1 MKKKYL
7 VLGSNSFS
15 GSNFIN
21 FLLKKNCKVVGVS
34 RSKEY
39 KKVYLP
45 YKNSHNLH
53 NFKFF
58 KININNDLNRLK
70 LILKD
75 FRPNYVVNYMAQ
87 GMVAESW
94 IDPEDWY
101 NTNIVAQVRLYKE
114 MSKFKF
120 IRKFVHVSTP
130 EVYGSSRLKIKESFK
145 FNPSTPYAISRAT
158 TDIHL
163 KKYFENFKLPIIFTR
178 TSNIYGP
185 YQQLYRIIPKALLS
199 ARLNKKINLHGG
211 GTSKRSFIYADDASS
226 ATYKISI
233 KGNIGKTYHISTNKI
248 ISIKDLVKKIGTFTK
263 KNFNN
268 LVNISKDRIGKDD
281 TYNLSSKKIRK
292 ELNWKPVI
300 NIDEGIKKTLNWI
313 DDNYAILKKEKTN
326 YIHKK

>member
-1 MKKKYL
+1 MRKKFL

-15 GSNFIN
+15 GSNFIS
-21 FLLKKNCKVVGVS
+21 FALKKNCKVIGFS

-45 YKNSHNLH
+45 YKNSHNLS

-58 KININNDLNRLK
+58 RININNDLNKLK
-70 LILKD
+70 SVFKD
-75 FRPNYVVNYMAQ
+75 FRPDYVINYMAQ

-101 NTNIVAQVRLYKE
+101 NTNVIAQVRLYKE

-120 IRKFVHVSTP
+120 IKKFIHVSTP
-130 EVYGSSRLKIKESFK
+130 EVYGSSRSKIKESFK

-158 TDIHL
+158 TDMHL
-163 KKYFENFKLPIIFTR
+163 KKYFENFKLPVIITR

-185 YQQLYRIIPKALLS
+185 HQQLYRIVPNALLS

-211 GTSKRSFIYADDASS
+211 GTSKRSFIYADDVSN
-226 ATYKISI
+226 ATYQISTR
-233 KGNIGKTYHISTNKI
+233 GNVGKTYHISTNQI
-248 ISIKDLVKKIGTFTK
+248 ISIKNLVKKIGTITK
-263 KNFNN
+263 KKFNN
-268 LVNISKDRIGKDD
+268 LVNISRDRIGKDD
-281 TYNLSSKKIRK
+281 TYNLSSKKIRT
-292 ELNWKPVI
+292 ELQWNPAT
-300 NIDEGIKKTLNWI
+300 NIDEGIKKTLKWI
-313 DDNYAILKKEKTN
+313 DDNYAILKKEKIN

>member
-1 MKKKYL
+1 VKKKFL

-21 FLLKKNCKVVGVS
+21 FILKKNCKVVGVS

-39 KKVYLP
+39 RKIYLP
-45 YKNSHNLH
+45 YKNSQNLN

-58 KININNDLNRLK
+58 KININNNLK
-70 LILKD
+70 KLKSVVRD
-75 FRPNYVVNYMAQ
+75 FRPNYVINYIAQ

-101 NTNIVAQVRLYKE
+101 NTNVISQVRLYKE
-114 MSKFKF
+114 LSKFKF
-120 IRKFVHVSTP
+120 IKKFVHVSTP
-130 EVYGSSRLKIKESFK
+130 EVYGSSRSKIRESFK

-163 KKYFENFKLPIIFTR
+163 KKYFENFKLPVIFTR

-185 YQQLYRIIPKALLS
+185 HQQLYRVIPKALLS
-199 ARLNKKINLHGG
+199 SRLNKKMNLHGG
-211 GTSKRSFIYADDASS
+211 GSSKRSFIYVDDASA

-233 KGNIGKTYHISTNKI
+233 RGKVGKTYHISTSKI
-248 ISIKDLVKKIGTFTK
+248 ISIRSLVKKISILTK
-263 KNFNN
+263 KNFSS
-268 LVNISKDRIGKDD
+268 LVHISKDRIGKDD
-281 TYNLSSKKIRK
+281 TYNLSSKKIRA
-292 ELNWKPVI
+292 ELLWQDTI
-300 NIDEGIKKTLNWI
+300 NIDAGIKKTLKWI
-313 DDNYAILKKEKTN
+313 DDNYEVLRKEKLN